1 MMSEHIY
8 DIAIIGAGPAGL
20 TAAIYAIRAGHD
32 VVVVE
37 GASIGGQ
44 ISSAAEVENYP
55 GFKSISGMDLALSF
69 YEQAEALGAIFE
81 FESVIEARLDG
92 DIKVLLTTGGE
103 IKAKSVI
110 VATGARCRRLGVER
124 EEELTGSGV
133 SYCAVCD
140 GAFFKGREVAVCGGG
155 NSAFDDALYLAEY
168 CSKVYLIHRRDSF
181 RCESA
186 KLELVKTKGNIELV
200 TNSRV
205 TNLIGDSSL
214 SGIVVEPTVEGR
226 EPYILNV
233 SGLFVAVGREPQN
246 NFLGGVTLKD
256 GYVTTSEDCRTNV
269 CGVFAAG
276 DCRTKNVRQLTT
288 ACADGSVA
296 ALAASK
302 YVKQM
307 R

>member
-1 MMSEHIY
+1 MSERIY

-20 TAAIYAIRAGHD
+20 TAAIYALRAGHD

-69 YEQAEALGAIFE
+69 YEQAEALGAAFE
-81 FESVIEARLDG
+81 FEGVTEAKLDG

-103 IKAKSVI
+103 IKAKSVV

-140 GAFFKGREVAVCGGG
+140 GAFFRGRAVAVSGGG

-181 RCESA
+181 RCENA
-186 KLELVKTKGNIELV
+186 KLELAKKQGNIELV

-205 TNLIGDSSL
+205 SKLLGDTSL
-214 SGIVVEPTVEGR
+214 SGIVVESTVEDHEKR
-226 EPYILNV
+226 TLDV

-246 NFLGGVTLKD
+246 EFLGGVELD
-256 GYVTTSEDCRTNV
+256 GGYVAASEDCRTNIK
-269 CGVFAAG
+269 GVFAAG
-276 DCRTKNVRQLTT
+276 DCRAKNVRQLTT

-296 ALAASK
+296 ALAASE
-302 YVKQM
+302 YVKRM
-307 R
+307 N

>member
-1 MMSEHIY
+1 MMSERVY

-20 TAAIYAIRAGHD
+20 TAAIYARRAGHS
-32 VVVVE
+32 VVVIE

-44 ISSAAEVENYP
+44 ISTAAEVENYP
-55 GFKSISGMDLALSF
+55 GFKRVSGMDLALSF
-69 YEQAEALGAIFE
+69 YEQAEALGAEFE
-81 FESVIEARLDG
+81 FEAVTEAKLDG
-92 DIKVLLTTGGE
+92 DVKVLLTTGGE

-110 VATGARCRRLGVER
+110 AATGARCRRLGVER

-140 GAFFKGREVAVCGGG
+140 GAFFRGRAVAVCGGG

-186 KLELVKTKGNIELV
+186 KLELAKSKENIELV

-205 TNLIGDSSL
+205 SQLLGDKTL
-214 SGIVVEPTVEGR
+214 SGIATAPTVEGT
-226 EPYILNV
+226 EPRILDV

-246 NFLGGVTLKD
+246 DFLGGVELD
-256 GYVTTSEDCRTNV
+256 GGYIATSENCRTNLR
-269 CGVFAAG
+269 GVFAAG
-276 DCRTKNVRQLTT
+276 DCRTKSVRQLTT

-296 ALAASK
+296 ALAASE
-302 YVKQM
+302 YLKQM
-307 R
+307 N

>member
-1 MMSEHIY
+1 MSEHIY

-20 TAAIYAIRAGHD
+20 TAAIYALRAGHD
-32 VVVVE
+32 TVVIE

-69 YEQAEALGAIFE
+69 YEQAEALGAAFE
-81 FESVIEARLDG
+81 FEAVTEAKLDG

-103 IKAKSVI
+103 IRAKSVI

-140 GAFFKGREVAVCGGG
+140 GAFFKGRAVAVSGGG
-155 NSAFDDALYLAEY
+155 NSAFDDALYLSEY
-168 CSKVYLIHRRDSF
+168 CSKVYLVHRRDSF

-186 KLELVKTKGNIELV
+186 KLELAKAKDNIEFV

-205 TNLIGDSSL
+205 TELIGDTSL
-214 SGIVVEPTVEGR
+214 SGIKVEPTVEGV
-226 EPYILNV
+226 EPRVIDV
-233 SGLFVAVGREPQN
+233 DGLFIAVGREPQN
-246 NFLGGVTLKD
+246 EFLGGIELD
-256 GYVTTSEDCRTNV
+256 GGYVATSENCKTNIR
-269 CGVFAAG
+269 GVFAAG
-276 DCRTKNVRQLTT
+276 DCRTKSVRQLTT

-296 ALAASK
+296 ALAASE

-307 R
+307 YR